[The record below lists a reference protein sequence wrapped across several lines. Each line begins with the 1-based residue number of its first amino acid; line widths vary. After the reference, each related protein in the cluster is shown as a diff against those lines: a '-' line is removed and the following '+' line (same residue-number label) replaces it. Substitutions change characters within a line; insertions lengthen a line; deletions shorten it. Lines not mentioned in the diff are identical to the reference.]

1 MTDKNVRETSN
12 SQATAR
18 AQKSS
23 APLTEKSDTKP
34 ATVKVK
40 CPTVDE
46 VKITYDSNAKQSAMT
61 EIALTTLKEIC
72 STACIDSVKVT
83 STARTASD
91 QARVMYEMIQSKG
104 AKYTKDL
111 YGASGKKV
119 VEVYEESEKGKL
131 SADETKAAMLKKI
144 NELGPS
150 NVSHHVVSE
159 NSKICVFDVAPSSI
173 SDTEAKKRFV
183 KEAKAHKSVVKF
195 FEPPADPAYHLEVQ
209 NP

>member
-1 MTDKNVRETSN
+1 MTEEDTQAYPA
-12 SQATAR
+12 SQVKKTV
-18 AQKSS
+18 QKSS
-23 APLTEKSDTKP
+23 APLTEKSDTTP
-34 ATVKVK
+34 VTVSVK
-40 CPTVDE
+40 CPSAEE
-46 VKITYDSNAKQSAMT
+46 VNITYDTNAKQSAMT
-61 EIALTTLKEIC
+61 EIAIATLKEIC
-72 STACIDSVKVT
+72 SSACIGSVKVT

-104 AKYTKDL
+104 VKYTKDL

-119 VEVYEESEKGKL
+119 VEVFEESEKGKL

-173 SDTEAKKRFV
+173 SDAEAKKRFV
-183 KEAKAHKSVVKF
+183 KETKAHKSVVKF

-209 NP
+209 SP

>member
-1 MTDKNVRETSN
+1 MTEKNALKSSHPGSN
-12 SQATAR
+12 AG

-40 CPTVDE
+40 CPTADE
-46 VKITYDSNAKQSAMT
+46 VKITYDSNAKQSSMT

-72 STACIDSVKVT
+72 SNACIGSVKVT

-104 AKYTKDL
+104 AKYSKDL
-111 YGASGKKV
+111 YGAAGKKV
-119 VEVYEESEKGKL
+119 VEVYEESEKNKL
-131 SADETKAAMLKKI
+131 SAVETKAAMLEKI

-173 SDTEAKKRFV
+173 SDAEAKKRFV

-209 NP
+209 SP